1 MDISL
6 NSAEPPLPG
15 SSCESAIISITAGR
29 AINPLDPSE
38 LLFPK
43 VAVLGLAEDAIVLC
57 RLLFLY
63 CPCARNKPAVSL
75 SSVEFVDTADNL
87 SRDGKVTSRGTLYT
101 EPSSCNTNHVE
112 RCIRSKPL

>member
-1 MDISL
+1 MSL

-15 SSCESAIISITAGR
+15 SSCESATISITAGI

-57 RLLFLY
+57 RLSFLY
-63 CPCARNKPAVSL
+63 CPCTRNKPAVSQ
-75 SSVEFVDTADNL
+75 SSVELVVTADNL
-87 SRDGKVTSRGTLYT
+87 SRRDGKVTSLR
-101 EPSSCNTNHVE
+101 
-112 RCIRSKPL
+112 RCAPNPQAVIPTT

>member
-1 MDISL
+1 MSL
-6 NSAEPPLPG
+6 NSADPPLPG

-63 CPCARNKPAVSL
+63 CPCTRNKPAVSL
-75 SSVEFVDTADNL
+75 SSVELVDTADNL
-87 SRDGKVTSRGTLYT
+87 SRDGKVTSRETLCA

-112 RCIRSKPL
+112 RCIRTMPL

>member
-1 MDISL
+1 MSL

-15 SSCESAIISITAGR
+15 SSRESATISITD
-29 AINPLDPSE
+29 PLDPSE

-57 RLLFLY
+57 RLSFL
-63 CPCARNKPAVSL
+63 CPCTRNKPAVSQ
-75 SSVEFVDTADNL
+75 SSVELVVTADNL
-87 SRDGKVTSRGTLYT
+87 SRDGKVTSRGTLCT

-112 RCIRSKPL
+112 RCIRTMPL

>member
-1 MDISL
+1 MSL

-57 RLLFLY
+57 SLSFLY
-63 CPCARNKPAVSL
+63 CPCARNKPAVSQ
-75 SSVEFVDTADNL
+75 SSVELVVTADNL
-87 SRDGKVTSRGTLYT
+87 SRDGKVKL
-101 EPSSCNTNHVE
+101 
-112 RCIRSKPL
+112 